1 MLQSLKEYNMKTSI
15 FAVWPSSV
23 LLCVKCRGAQLVR
36 CIICDVIQPSSPLC
50 HAVVAYLHVGLICEA
65 CCSLVEA
72 TVQHVI
78 NKQPVKSISVP
89 ADDIIFWR
97 HTSLLQ
103 ML

>member
-1 MLQSLKEYNMKTSI
+1 MT
-15 FAVWPSSV
+15 
-23 LLCVKCRGAQLVR
+23 
-36 CIICDVIQPSSPLC
+36 CDVIHPSSPLC

-78 NKQPVKSISVP
+78 NKQTVKSIPVP